1 MRLKSNKQ
9 DMIGWC
15 LIPPAILSRED
26 ISDSQK
32 LLMGRILGL
41 LNDEGYCFASNAWLG
56 VQLGLKRIRVSQLL
70 SDLQKK
76 GLLDIRLIRNA
87 NHSIIK
93 RKIFPVINQSS
104 SVIEN
109 DNTCYKKVK
118 GVLSKS
124 DIPLLSKSEK
134 VVIENREIERESNHQ
149 TKKTSDVQEFIK
161 FYFEEYRKKFKTDP
175 PFKGG
180 RDGQTVKT
188 LLKMMT
194 LDILK
199 INISRYLETEDL
211 FFRKNG
217 YDIPRFE
224 KFLDGIK
231 CGAYEAG
238 ESCVPA
244 SNASQ
249 DDVLLDP
256 ATGNPL
262 QTARVT
268 STRKSVQ
275 QRFKENSDPDEEVIY
290 DAAGLPVKTLTS
302 SIHRP
307 SARDIVRKEFGS
319 ADLLL
324 KGDEVKISP
333 PKKQEKK

>member
-1 MRLKSNKQ
+1 MDKTVKKN
-9 DMIGWC
+9 MFGWC

-26 ISDSQK
+26 ISGNQK

-56 VQLGLKRIRVSQLL
+56 IQLSLKRIRVSQLL

-76 GLLDIRLIRNA
+76 GLLEIKVIRNA
-87 NHSIIK
+87 NRSIIK
-93 RKIFPVINQSS
+93 RKIFPVIYQVP

-109 DNTCYKKVK
+109 NNPCYKKVK

-149 TKKTSDVQEFIK
+149 ISKKSDVQNFID
-161 FYFEEYRKKFKTDP
+161 FYFKEYGKKFKTTP

-188 LLKMMT
+188 LLKVMT
-194 LDILK
+194 VDILK
-199 INISRYLETEDL
+199 TTVIRFLETEDL

-224 KFLDGIK
+224 KFIDGLK
-231 CGAYEAG
+231 CGAYEEKEEYTG
-238 ESCVPA
+238 M
-244 SNASQ
+244 
-249 DDVLLDP
+249 LDL
-256 ATGNPL
+256 AGNPL
-262 QTARVT
+262 KKLNSEFKPEVYVEEVSYGGDGLPIKIFKFDPSKPR
-268 STRKSVQ
+268 RKSTQ
-275 QRFKENSDPDEEVIY
+275 EKFKE
-290 DAAGLPVKTLTS
+290 GLL
-302 SIHRP
+302 
-307 SARDIVRKEFGS
+307 
-319 ADLLL
+319 
-324 KGDEVKISP
+324 
-333 PKKQEKK
+333 

>member
-1 MRLKSNKQ
+1 M
-9 DMIGWC
+9 
-15 LIPPAILSRED
+15 
-26 ISDSQK
+26 
-32 LLMGRILGL
+32 
-41 LNDEGYCFASNAWLG
+41 
-56 VQLGLKRIRVSQLL
+56 
-70 SDLQKK
+70 
-76 GLLDIRLIRNA
+76 
-87 NHSIIK
+87 
-93 RKIFPVINQSS
+93 
-104 SVIEN
+104 
-109 DNTCYKKVK
+109 K

-262 QTARVT
+262 QTARHIH
-268 STRKSVQ
+268 RKSVQ

-333 PKKQEKK
+333 RKNRKKVITPLTLPDEIMENPLIASWGFSMTNIRPEGKCPVCFGSFKFDKRRGLSVLPILPHLKDTQSGHSTRERESQGEQPLTARQSGRWLMRLFS